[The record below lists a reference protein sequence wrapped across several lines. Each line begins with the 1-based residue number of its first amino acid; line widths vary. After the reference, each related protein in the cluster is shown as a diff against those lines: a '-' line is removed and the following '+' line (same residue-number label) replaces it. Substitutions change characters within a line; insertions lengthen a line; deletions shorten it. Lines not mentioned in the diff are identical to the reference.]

1 MRKFLA
7 MGSMLLLLAIT
18 LFQGNAVAQ
27 NDNIIAKIGD
37 KQITLSDF
45 NAIIDYLDTE
55 KQKALVNNP
64 QLKET
69 FLRQIVQSMVISDI
83 AKKEGFD
90 KKPEVKKQLE
100 LFTDNFLVNEFLR
113 REVVQKITV
122 SEDEMKSYYDSH
134 KNEFKTPEMVRTR
147 HILIEATP
155 LSSEEEKKKA
165 REKAEG
171 ILKRIKDGEDFA
183 GLASNFSDDKG
194 SQQKGG
200 DLGLFPRGAM
210 VKPFE
215 DAAFALKPGEIS
227 GIVETQFGYHIIK
240 VEERKDPSVE
250 PFEAVKERINQKLLQ
265 ESIKS
270 KVTEFVEKAMKDA
283 KVEIY
288 PEVLSGAKK

>member
-45 NAIIDYLDTE
+45 NAIINYLDTE

-90 KKPEVKKQLE
+90 KKPELKKQLE

-113 REVVQKITV
+113 REVVQKMTV
-122 SEDEMKSYYDSH
+122 SEDEMKSYYDGH
-134 KNEFKTPEMVRTR
+134 KNEFKTPEMVRAR

-183 GLASNFSDDKG
+183 GLASNLSDDKG
-194 SQQKGG
+194 SQAKRRRPGI
-200 DLGLFPRGAM
+200 FP
-210 VKPFE
+210 
-215 DAAFALKPGEIS
+215 
-227 GIVETQFGYHIIK
+227 
-240 VEERKDPSVE
+240 ER
-250 PFEAVKERINQKLLQ
+250 RHGQTL
-265 ESIKS
+265 
-270 KVTEFVEKAMKDA
+270 
-283 KVEIY
+283 
-288 PEVLSGAKK
+288 

>member
-7 MGSMLLLLAIT
+7 MGSVLLLLAIT

-27 NDNIIAKIGD
+27 NDNIVAKIGD

-45 NAIIDYLDTE
+45 NTIIDYLDTE
-55 KQKALVNNP
+55 KQKALVKNP

-69 FLRQIVQSMVISDI
+69 FLRQVVQSMVISDI

-90 KKPEVKKQLE
+90 KKSEVKKQLE

-113 REVVQKITV
+113 REIVQKITV

-155 LSSEEEKKKA
+155 LSSDEEKKKA

-183 GLASNFSDDKG
+183 KLASDFSDDRG
-194 SQQKGG
+194 SKQKGG

-240 VEERKDPSVE
+240 VEERKDSSVE
-250 PFEAVKERINQKLLQ
+250 PFEAVMERINQKLLQ

-270 KVTEFVEKAMKDA
+270 KVTEFIEKAMKDA